1 MRLFDATKIFQNDL
15 TIKLLISKQA
25 TCMLGY
31 EKRTKDTSNSHLV
44 YHDIN
49 YSKRISRKVFD
60 VKKKYINLSTI
71 NICYLCVKQNQ
82 IFLHLDVYIRRH
94 RLSQI
99 HSVTSTPSTLKL
111 IRHLFSLFFRSLRC
125 FFRFRGRPG
134 KKARY
139 FTTQF

>member
-1 MRLFDATKIFQNDL
+1 MLTSEFRRFTFIRKYAKKKLNPAFKLRLFDATKIFQNDL

-49 YSKRISRKVFD
+49 YSKRTSRKVFD

-71 NICYLCVKQNQ
+71 NICYLCVKQKSN
-82 IFLHLDVYIRRH
+82 IFTLRRVY
-94 RLSQI
+94 
-99 HSVTSTPSTLKL
+99 
-111 IRHLFSLFFRSLRC
+111 
-125 FFRFRGRPG
+125 
-134 KKARY
+134 KK
-139 FTTQF
+139 T